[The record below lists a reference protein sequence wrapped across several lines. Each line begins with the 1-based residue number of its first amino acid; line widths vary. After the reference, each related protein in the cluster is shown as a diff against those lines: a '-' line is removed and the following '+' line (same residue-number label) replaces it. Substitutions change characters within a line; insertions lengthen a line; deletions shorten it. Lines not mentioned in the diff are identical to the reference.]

1 MITNLRMELFEA
13 LVTSSDQVQVLGA
26 HLAGV
31 PAPPPPGE
39 VAPGAEEGGVELEPG
54 AQPGLAEAGLGRAGV
69 AALVYVHDH
78 YLVNCSDFKLFIVH
92 WDY

>member
-1 MITNLRMELFEA
+1 MKVAGEA
-13 LVTSSDQVQVLGA
+13 GEGQSRGPPPSPCTPAVDSEQVAGAGA

-78 YLVNCSDFKLFIVH
+78 SLFRF
-92 WDY
+92 

>member
-1 MITNLRMELFEA
+1 M
-13 LVTSSDQVQVLGA
+13 TSSGQVQVLGA

-39 VAPGAEEGGVELEPG
+39 VAPGAEEGGVEPEPG
-54 AQPGLAEAGLGRAGV
+54 PQPGLAEAGLGRAGV
-69 AALVYVHDH
+69 AALVYVL
-78 YLVNCSDFKLFIVH
+78 YTTILWSIVQIFVH